1 MIAIWSETMQEAK
14 PNDSAAKDENDA
26 RKINY
31 LYQMACLDALI
42 HGMPMPQYPVE
53 EEKNA

>member
-1 MIAIWSETMQEAK
+1 MPEAK
-14 PNDSAAKDENDA
+14 PNDSAVKDENEL
-26 RKINY
+26 RGINV

-42 HGMPMPQYPVE
+42 HGMPIPKYPTE

>member
-1 MIAIWSETMQEAK
+1 MQEAK